1 MNLRRIPVLLSFLVC
16 MCAAAAETTTPP
28 SAPVSD
34 PTPAVDPAPKSDA
47 SKPAPDASKPAPDAS
62 KPAPPKP
69 VADSKGAKN
78 PDGDFKPS
86 EEISEDMA
94 VAYPVD
100 I

>member
-1 MNLRRIPVLLSFLVC
+1 MSLRRIPILLSLLVC
-16 MCAAAAETTTPP
+16 MFATAAETTTPP

-34 PTPAVDPAPKSDA
+34 PPPAADPPPKTDA
-47 SKPAPDASKPAPDAS
+47 SKPAAEASKPAPS
-62 KPAPPKP
+62 KP
-69 VADSKGAKN
+69 VTESKGAKT

>member
-1 MNLRRIPVLLSFLVC
+1 MSLRRIPILLSLLVC
-16 MCAAAAETTTPP
+16 MFASAAETTTPP

-34 PTPAVDPAPKSDA
+34 PPAADPPPKTDA
-47 SKPAPDASKPAPDAS
+47 SKPAAEASKPAPS
-62 KPAPPKP
+62 KP
-69 VADSKGAKN
+69 VTESKGAKT

>member
-1 MNLRRIPVLLSFLVC
+1 MKLRRISVLLSLLVC
-16 MCAAAAETTTPP
+16 MFATAAETTTPP
-28 SAPVSD
+28 SAPVSEQPPARMRHRRPN
-34 PTPAVDPAPKSDA
+34 PTKPDTTQPAADA
-47 SKPAPDASKPAPDAS
+47 AKPAPS
-62 KPAPPKP
+62 KP
-69 VADSKGAKN
+69 VAESKGTKT

>member
-1 MNLRRIPVLLSFLVC
+1 MRLRRVPVLLSLLVC
-16 MCAAAAETTTPP
+16 MFATAAETTTPP
-28 SAPVSD
+28 SAPVSEQ
-34 PTPAVDPAPKSDA
+34 PAGADVPPKSDTTTKSDTTPPA
-47 SKPAPDASKPAPDAS
+47 ADAAKPAPS
-62 KPAPPKP
+62 KP
-69 VADSKGAKN
+69 VAESKGTKT

>member
-1 MNLRRIPVLLSFLVC
+1 MKRRRVPILLSLLVC
-16 MCAAAAETTTPP
+16 MFANAAETTRPP
-28 SAPVSD
+28 SAPVSEQPPVAD
-34 PTPAVDPAPKSDA
+34 APPKSDTTPPA
-47 SKPAPDASKPAPDAS
+47 ADSAKPAPSN
-62 KPAPPKP
+62 P
-69 VADSKGAKN
+69 VAESKAKN

>member
-1 MNLRRIPVLLSFLVC
+1 MSLRRIPILLSLLVC
-16 MCAAAAETTTPP
+16 MFASAAETTTPP

-34 PTPAVDPAPKSDA
+34 PPAADPPPKTDAKPPAEA
-47 SKPAPDASKPAPDAS
+47 SKPAPSKPATE
-62 KPAPPKP
+62 
-69 VADSKGAKN
+69 SKGAKT